1 MLLLLNKL
9 KYKMKK
15 TKKTNKTKKT
25 TKKTKKTRFFRE
37 KNDKRKK
44 RVFFHHYATVMIQ
57 ATCASFNLR
66 TSC

>member
-9 KYKMKK
+9 KYKM
-15 TKKTNKTKKT
+15 KKTNKTKKT

-44 RVFFHHYATVMIQ
+44 RVFFHHYIRRHIDSLVKR
-57 ATCASFNLR
+57 NK
-66 TSC
+66 